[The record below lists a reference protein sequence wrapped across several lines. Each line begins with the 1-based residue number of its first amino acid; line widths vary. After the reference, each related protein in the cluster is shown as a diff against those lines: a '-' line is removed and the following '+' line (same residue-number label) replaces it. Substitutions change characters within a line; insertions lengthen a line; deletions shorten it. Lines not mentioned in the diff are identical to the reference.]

1 MPAMSLNAADKC
13 PHCGTPYMSMLK
25 EGEDPSGRYC
35 YTCET
40 TAGGAQ
46 MAATLEA
53 AAEGH
58 GDDELQLIPN
68 EGDAPEGG
76 PRRGRM
82 APGRRPNFKPAG
94 KSGPRPAT
102 GSRNNM
108 PAVTG
113 SRAQMPAVTG
123 SRPNMPAV
131 TGSRAQMPA
140 VTGSRSSMP
149 AVTQS
154 RNNLPAVSGSQG
166 NLPAVAASRANMPAV
181 PVPEYEE
188 IEIETE
194 EELQVPPPQPEQRP
208 SRAGFPAARRGSSV
222 SLIPVTDKKGS
233 TVNLIAVGDMKK
245 GSSVNMIPAVKSA
258 SGKHH
263 AARSSQ
269 RMTAVPGGKT
279 SATMAAVAMPGG
291 RSSARQKAVNDQKKN
306 TMVLYGAI
314 GGGILVIALMA
325 FAFGGSKKPL
335 PDPREAEAKPSTSK
349 EDTRVA
355 MAPVITPAADPAP
368 KAAPAAVEQK
378 PDAPAKT
385 DKAAKNE
392 EATAKAGE
400 EKKDANETAAAPA
413 PEPAKTTESD
423 KNANVTDALANVGTR
438 KAANAKLDDDDADA
452 GPRSKRAAPSAQE
465 GKPAAAAAPGA
476 LALGPDGEPKK
487 NGGDPMV
494 ALGLKKKAPEVE
506 DPKPGSK
513 PAPIPIT
520 STEPTLMP
528 IDFGKGDRNTETG
541 FSETVNRVYPGWRV
555 RDLKLEA
562 SSANSEQR
570 GRPDCISF
578 QPLNDVLPTK
588 FIATVEIPQSYAQK
602 RPMLMFEASVKEG
615 TAKGSAK
622 PMFIAVKVTNLD
634 VIPHQQMDIF
644 PKQMV
649 KGSKEQP
656 WLDSVVDLSMLA
668 GRRAE
673 IQIEVSVPPKTKPEV
688 LKDYIGYVRGL
699 RLEWAGKPRTAA
711 PAKPKP

>member
-53 AAEGH
+53 AAGGH
-58 GDDELQLIPN
+58 ADDELQLIPN

-76 PRRGRM
+76 PRRGGM
-82 APGRRPNFKPAG
+82 APGRRPNFKPAA

-113 SRAQMPAVTG
+113 SHAQMPAI
-123 SRPNMPAV
+123 

-140 VTGSRSSMP
+140 VTGSRASMP
-149 AVTQS
+149 AVTGS
-154 RNNLPAVSGSQG
+154 RNNLPAVSGSHG
-166 NLPAVAASRANMPAV
+166 NMPAVAASRATMPAV
-181 PVPEYEE
+181 PAPEYEE

-194 EELQVPPPQPEQRP
+194 EELQQQPQQPEQRP

-245 GSSVNMIPAVKSA
+245 GSSVNMIPAVKSH

-269 RMTAVPGGKT
+269 RMNAVPGGKT
-279 SATMAAVAMPGG
+279 SAMMTAVAMPSG
-291 RSSARQKAVNDQKKN
+291 RSSARQKAVDDQKKKN
-306 TMVLYGAI
+306 MVLYGAI
-314 GGGILVIALMA
+314 GGGVLVIALMA
-325 FAFGGSKKPL
+325 YAFGGSKKPL
-335 PDPREAEAKPSTSK
+335 PDLREAETKPSTPK
-349 EDTRVA
+349 EETRVA
-355 MAPVITPAADPAP
+355 LAPLTPSAADTTT
-368 KAAPAAVEQK
+368 KAAPVSAEQK
-378 PDAPAKT
+378 NDATAKTEKT
-385 DKAAKNE
+385 DKAAKVE
-392 EATAKAGE
+392 ETTAKAGE
-400 EKKDANETAAAPA
+400 EKKEAGEVAATPA
-413 PEPAKTTESD
+413 PETD

-452 GPRSKRAAPSAQE
+452 GPRTKRSAPAAQE
-465 GKPAAAAAPGA
+465 SKPAAAAPGNTPPAPP
-476 LALGPDGEPKK
+476 ALGPDGEPKK

-494 ALGLKKKAPEVE
+494 ALGLKKKEPEKE

-513 PAPIPIT
+513 PAPVVIT
-520 STEPTLMP
+520 ATEPTIVP
-528 IDFGKGDRNTETG
+528 IDFGKGDRNQETT
-541 FSETVNRVYPGWRV
+541 FSESVNRILPGWRV

-562 SSANSEQR
+562 SSASSEQR
-570 GRPDCISF
+570 GRPECVSF

-622 PMFIAVKVTNLD
+622 PMFISVKVTNLD
-634 VIPHQQMDIF
+634 VNPRQQMEIF

-649 KGSKEQP
+649 KGTKEQP